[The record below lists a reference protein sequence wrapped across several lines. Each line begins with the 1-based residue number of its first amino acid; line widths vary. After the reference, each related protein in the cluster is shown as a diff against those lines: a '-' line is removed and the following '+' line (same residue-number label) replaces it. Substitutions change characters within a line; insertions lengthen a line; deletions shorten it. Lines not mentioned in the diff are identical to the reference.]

1 MQKSVRV
8 GDYFDNDD
16 NGLWSWYLTN
26 LRLGDFEELIGN
38 QLKYTLLKRF
48 LNSHFYGDYNTSARP
63 NKKIL
68 LVSIPE
74 NVHEDISILEIFL
87 KDYFHLE
94 KLEHIQISKLTHSH
108 CYNHENHYLLTDNL
122 NNFQDPTF
130 LEFASTSWQ
139 VQKNSKTLNNN
150 NRYLM
155 HGSTISSSKTSTGQ
169 LKPNTLDDQWSNINT
184 QTSTA
189 TRTNT
194 TTRTLTSP
202 DTADLSLTPTNGDNN
217 NNDVL
222 QSNEN
227 ENAEED
233 AGEDATSS
241 IVLNF
246 SHSRTLASKANRLP
260 KILPSYTNEDYTPS
274 HSEMVSIDSFTG
286 EDASSTYP
294 GQDLSLT
301 TARREDANDE
311 NDENE
316 SEDHYNR
323 NSDGFHDEGTEQVSL
338 GIESCV
344 SYSSCSSSSIGS
356 SVRYSLSGNRRD
368 SLRNGNV
375 DHTNATYVSELSSIT
390 SSIDNLTTSTTPE
403 EEENLVQNNYDAR
416 EYISGEEDG
425 EGADEDEDIS
435 SSDYSVLSIL
445 PSISICDSLGYFRL
459 VLQSILIQ
467 DPDTKEIFTAI
478 RQSNNK
484 PTMASVTD
492 DWLLYDSNFSMNN
505 LQILTLQDLLDIKR
519 SFPKILFYTMV
530 IVTDSGHQQI
540 EEEHKSSSHR
550 GTVDTSKEEPL
561 NSELSLSH
569 DPQQYF
575 PTAYNIDY
583 DEYTDDEDEG
593 DDASLSEQSGPQMY
607 LPTRMASN
615 VTTAHRS
622 IRTVNSI
629 GEWAFNR
636 HNSVTKINKSDSNE
650 LDNSKEGVSRNSLG
664 EPYPMAQLSNSNTT
678 TSNFNHLLKK
688 KNSYK
693 LGSRDKNGSNS
704 KNELKKIKT
713 SINAMSA
720 VERSKSLPLPT
731 LLKSLSGI
739 DNHTHGAN
747 KDRKRWKFQMNR
759 FRNNKNNNSTNT
771 DKSQRCAIM

>member
-48 LNSHFYGDYNTSARP
+48 LNSHFYGDNNISARP

-130 LEFASTSWQ
+130 LEFPIDINVTS
-139 VQKNSKTLNNN
+139 VNSQ
-150 NRYLM
+150 
-155 HGSTISSSKTSTGQ
+155 S
-169 LKPNTLDDQWSNINT
+169 
-184 QTSTA
+184 
-189 TRTNT
+189 
-194 TTRTLTSP
+194 
-202 DTADLSLTPTNGDNN
+202 N
-217 NNDVL
+217 NNDTS
-222 QSNEN
+222 QDNEN
-227 ENAEED
+227 EVDE
-233 AGEDATSS
+233 EDATSS

-246 SHSRTLASKANRLP
+246 SHSRTVDSKPNRLP
-260 KILPSYTNEDYTPS
+260 KIFPSYTNEDYTPS
-274 HSEMVSIDSFTG
+274 HSEIMSIDSFAG
-286 EDASSTYP
+286 EDVSSTYP

-301 TARREDANDE
+301 TARREDESGQDE
-311 NDENE
+311 V
-316 SEDHYNR
+316 EDHYSR
-323 NSDGFHDEGTEQVSL
+323 VSHDLGDESIDQASYSMESSVSYT
-338 GIESCV
+338 
-344 SYSSCSSSSIGS
+344 SYSSSSNSSSAHYSLSSSS
-356 SVRYSLSGNRRD
+356 RGNPKRE
-368 SLRNGNV
+368 NI

-403 EEENLVQNNYDAR
+403 EEDNLIHHNYDAQG
-416 EYISGEEDG
+416 YGSGEDDG
-425 EGADEDEDIS
+425 EEVYDDEDLS

-530 IVTDSGHQQI
+530 IVTNSGKQV
-540 EEEHKSSSHR
+540 EEELKNPNYDNR
-550 GTVDTSKEEPL
+550 EGISKEQPL
-561 NSELSLSH
+561 DSELSLTN

-575 PTAYNIDY
+575 PTAYNNGYNDY
-583 DEYTDDEDEG
+583 IDDEDDEDDG

-607 LPTRMASN
+607 IPTRMESN

-636 HNSVTKINKSDSNE
+636 HNSVTKIDKSNSNE
-650 LDNSKEGVSRNSLG
+650 LDNSKTG
-664 EPYPMAQLSNSNTT
+664 ESTVLSSEPHPMTQLSNSNTT
-678 TSNFNHLLKK
+678 SSNFSHSLKT
-688 KNSYK
+688 KNSHK
-693 LGSRDKNGSNS
+693 PNSKGNNESNS
-704 KNELKKIKT
+704 KNELKKIKS

-739 DNHTHGAN
+739 DNPTHATN

-759 FRNNKNNNSTNT
+759 FKNHKNSGSAGT

>member
-48 LNSHFYGDYNTSARP
+48 LNSHFYGDNNISARP
-63 NKKIL
+63 NKKI
-68 LVSIPE
+68 
-74 NVHEDISILEIFL
+74 F
-87 KDYFHLE
+87 
-94 KLEHIQISKLTHSH
+94 
-108 CYNHENHYLLTDNL
+108 
-122 NNFQDPTF
+122 
-130 LEFASTSWQ
+130 TSWQ
-139 VQKNSKTLNNN
+139 VQKNSKALNNN
-150 NRYLM
+150 NRN
-155 HGSTISSSKTSTGQ
+155 SIPPPTISSSKASNGK
-169 LKPNTLDDQWSNINT
+169 LESNVSDDQWSNINT

-194 TTRTLTSP
+194 NTRTLTSP
-202 DTADLSLTPTNGDNN
+202 DTVDINVTSVNSQSN
-217 NNDVL
+217 NNDTP
-222 QSNEN
+222 QDNEN
-227 ENAEED
+227 EVDE
-233 AGEDATSS
+233 EDATSS

-246 SHSRTLASKANRLP
+246 SHSRTVDSKPNRLP
-260 KILPSYTNEDYTPS
+260 KIFPSYTNEDYTPS
-274 HSEMVSIDSFTG
+274 HSEIMSIDSFAG
-286 EDASSTYP
+286 EDVSSTYP

-301 TARREDANDE
+301 TARREDESGQDE
-311 NDENE
+311 V
-316 SEDHYNR
+316 EDHYSR
-323 NSDGFHDEGTEQVSL
+323 VSHDLGDESIDQASYSMESSVSYT
-338 GIESCV
+338 
-344 SYSSCSSSSIGS
+344 SYSSSSNSSSAHYSLSSSS
-356 SVRYSLSGNRRD
+356 RGNPKRE
-368 SLRNGNV
+368 NI

-403 EEENLVQNNYDAR
+403 EEDNLIHHNYDAQG
-416 EYISGEEDG
+416 YGSGEDDG
-425 EGADEDEDIS
+425 EEVYDDEDLS

-530 IVTDSGHQQI
+530 IVTNSGKQQ
-540 EEEHKSSSHR
+540 
-550 GTVDTSKEEPL
+550 PL
-561 NSELSLSH
+561 DSELSLTN

-575 PTAYNIDY
+575 PTAYNNGYNDY
-583 DEYTDDEDEG
+583 IDDEDDEDDG

-607 LPTRMASN
+607 IPTRMESN

-636 HNSVTKINKSDSNE
+636 HNSVTKIDKSNSNE
-650 LDNSKEGVSRNSLG
+650 LDNSKTG
-664 EPYPMAQLSNSNTT
+664 ESTVLSSEPHPMTQLSNSNTT
-678 TSNFNHLLKK
+678 SSNFSHSLKT
-688 KNSYK
+688 KNSHK
-693 LGSRDKNGSNS
+693 PNSKGNNESNS
-704 KNELKKIKT
+704 KNELKKIKS

-739 DNHTHGAN
+739 DNPTHATN
-747 KDRKRWKFQMNR
+747 EDRKRWKFQMNR
-759 FRNNKNNNSTNT
+759 FKNHKNSGSAGT

>member
-48 LNSHFYGDYNTSARP
+48 LNSHFYSDNNTSVRS

-139 VQKNSKTLNNN
+139 VQKNSKTLYNN
-150 NRYLM
+150 NRHLM
-155 HGSTISSSKTSTGQ
+155 HGSTASLQKSSNAQ
-169 LKPNTLDDQWSNINT
+169 LKPKITDDQWSNINT
-184 QTSTA
+184 ETSA
-189 TRTNT
+189 GTRTNT
-194 TTRTLTSP
+194 NTRTLTSP
-202 DTADLSLTPTNGDNN
+202 DTADLSLTSVDCGNKTNGMPQNN
-217 NNDVL
+217 G
-222 QSNEN
+222 NEN
-227 ENAEED
+227 DEEETGDD
-233 AGEDATSS
+233 AASS

-246 SHSRTLASKANRLP
+246 SHSRSLAPKANRLS
-260 KILPSYTNEDYTPS
+260 KIFPSYTNEDYTPS
-274 HSEMVSIDSFTG
+274 HSEIVSIDSFTG
-286 EDASSTYP
+286 EDVSSTYP

-301 TARREDANDE
+301 TARREDESDE
-311 NDENE
+311 NGN
-316 SEDHYNR
+316 EDHYNR
-323 NSDGFHDEGTEQVSL
+323 RSCDFDDESVEQASL
-338 GIESCV
+338 SMESSV
-344 SYSSCSSSSIGS
+344 SYTSCSSSGS
-356 SVRYSLSGNRRD
+356 SKSSGVRYSLSSGSRD
-368 SLRNGNV
+368 SLKHGNV

-390 SSIDNLTTSTTPE
+390 SSVDNLTTSTTPE
-403 EEENLVQNNYDAR
+403 EHHLIHNTYDTR
-416 EYISGEEDG
+416 EYVSGEEDG
-425 EGADEDEDIS
+425 EDVDDDEDFS

-478 RQSNNK
+478 RQSNNE

-492 DWLLYDSNFSMNN
+492 DWLLYDSKFSMNN

-530 IVTDSGHQQI
+530 IVTDSGHQQV
-540 EEEHKSSSHR
+540 EEEHTHFNQR
-550 GTVDTSKEEPL
+550 HNTDISKEEPP

-575 PTAYNIDY
+575 PTTYNDDY
-583 DEYTDDEDEG
+583 DEYIHDEDDG

-615 VTTAHRS
+615 ATTAHRS

-636 HNSVTKINKSDSNE
+636 HNSVTKINKSNSDESDS
-650 LDNSKEGVSRNSLG
+650 SKEGRDMISSG
-664 EPYPMAQLSNSNTT
+664 EPYPMTQLSTSNTT
-678 TSNFNHLLKK
+678 SSNFSHILKK
-688 KNSYK
+688 EKSHKRHSKDNK
-693 LGSRDKNGSNS
+693 ETNS
-704 KNELKKIKT
+704 KNELKKIKS

-731 LLKSLSGI
+731 LLKSLSGL
-739 DNHTHGAN
+739 DNHTHGIN

-759 FRNNKNNNSTNT
+759 FRNNKNNDSANT

>member
-48 LNSHFYGDYNTSARP
+48 LNSHFYGDNNISARP

-139 VQKNSKTLNNN
+139 VQKNSKALNNN
-150 NRYLM
+150 NRN
-155 HGSTISSSKTSTGQ
+155 SIPPPTISSSKASNGK
-169 LKPNTLDDQWSNINT
+169 LESNVSDDQWSNINT

-194 TTRTLTSP
+194 NTRTLTSP
-202 DTADLSLTPTNGDNN
+202 DTVDINVTSVNSQSN
-217 NNDVL
+217 NNDTP
-222 QSNEN
+222 QDNEN
-227 ENAEED
+227 EVDE
-233 AGEDATSS
+233 EDATSF

-246 SHSRTLASKANRLP
+246 SHSRTVDSKPNRLP
-260 KILPSYTNEDYTPS
+260 KIFPSYTNEDYTPS
-274 HSEMVSIDSFTG
+274 HSEIMSIDSFAG
-286 EDASSTYP
+286 EDVSSTYP

-301 TARREDANDE
+301 TARREDESGQDE
-311 NDENE
+311 V
-316 SEDHYNR
+316 EDHYSR
-323 NSDGFHDEGTEQVSL
+323 VSHDLGDESIDQASYSMESSVSYT
-338 GIESCV
+338 
-344 SYSSCSSSSIGS
+344 SYSSSSNSSSAHYSLSSSS
-356 SVRYSLSGNRRD
+356 RGNPKRE
-368 SLRNGNV
+368 NI

-403 EEENLVQNNYDAR
+403 EEDNLIHHNYDAQG
-416 EYISGEEDG
+416 YGSGEDDG
-425 EGADEDEDIS
+425 EEVYDDEDLS

-530 IVTDSGHQQI
+530 IVTNSGKQV
-540 EEEHKSSSHR
+540 EEEFKNPNYDNR
-550 GTVDTSKEEPL
+550 EGISKEQPL
-561 NSELSLSH
+561 DSELSLTN

-575 PTAYNIDY
+575 PTAYNNGYNDY
-583 DEYTDDEDEG
+583 IDDEDDEDDG

-607 LPTRMASN
+607 IPTRMESN

-636 HNSVTKINKSDSNE
+636 HNSVTKIDKSNSNE
-650 LDNSKEGVSRNSLG
+650 LDNSKTG
-664 EPYPMAQLSNSNTT
+664 ESTVLSSEPHPMTQLSNSNTT
-678 TSNFNHLLKK
+678 SSNFSHSLKT
-688 KNSYK
+688 KNSHK
-693 LGSRDKNGSNS
+693 PNSKGNNESNS
-704 KNELKKIKT
+704 KNELKKIKS

-739 DNHTHGAN
+739 DNPTHATN
-747 KDRKRWKFQMNR
+747 EDRKRWKFQMNR
-759 FRNNKNNNSTNT
+759 FKNHKNSGSAGT

>member
-48 LNSHFYGDYNTSARP
+48 LNSHFYGDNSISVRS

-139 VQKNSKTLNNN
+139 VQKNSKALNNN
-150 NRYLM
+150 NRSLI
-155 HGSTISSSKTSTGQ
+155 HPPTISSSKTSNGQ
-169 LKPNTLDDQWSNINT
+169 LKSSTSDEQWSNINT
-184 QTSTA
+184 QTPTG

-194 TTRTLTSP
+194 NTRTITSPNTADICLTS
-202 DTADLSLTPTNGDNN
+202 ANR
-217 NNDVL
+217 
-222 QSNEN
+222 QSNNYAVPQDSEN
-227 ENAEED
+227 RND
-233 AGEDATSS
+233 GEDAADDTTSS

-246 SHSRTLASKANRLP
+246 SHSRALEPKTSRLP
-260 KILPSYTNEDYTPS
+260 KIFPPYTNEEYTPS
-274 HSEMVSIDSFTG
+274 HSEIVSIDSFAG
-286 EDASSTYP
+286 EDVSSTYP

-301 TARREDANDE
+301 TARCEDDNDQDDVE
-311 NDENE
+311 G
-316 SEDHYNR
+316 HYNR
-323 NSDGFHDEGTEQVSL
+323 TSNDLNDKSTNQIRLNMESSVS
-338 GIESCV
+338 CT
-344 SYSSCSSSSIGS
+344 SCSSSSS
-356 SVRYSLSGNRRD
+356 SSIRYSLSSTSRA
-368 SLRNGNV
+368 SLKRESA

-403 EEENLVQNNYDAR
+403 EEDHLIHHNYDAQGYASR
-416 EYISGEEDG
+416 
-425 EGADEDEDIS
+425 EDEVEEVDDDADLS

-478 RQSNNK
+478 RQSNNR
-484 PTMASVTD
+484 PTIASVTD

-530 IVTDSGHQQI
+530 IVTESGQQI
-540 EEEHKSSSHR
+540 EEEPKNPNY
-550 GTVDTSKEEPL
+550 GTREDMLKEQPL
-561 NSELSLSH
+561 NSDLLLSH
-569 DPQQYF
+569 DPKQYF
-575 PTAYNIDY
+575 PNAYNNDY
-583 DEYTDDEDEG
+583 DEYIDDEDDD

-607 LPTRMASN
+607 IPTRMESN

-636 HNSVTKINKSDSNE
+636 HNSVTKINKSNSNE
-650 LDNSKEGVSRNSLG
+650 SDDSENNDDRLSSD
-664 EPYPMAQLSNSNTT
+664 EPYPMTQI
-678 TSNFNHLLKK
+678 SNFNTSSSNFSHSLKK
-688 KNSYK
+688 KNTSK
-693 LGSRDKNGSNS
+693 VNSKINNESNS
-704 KNELKKIKT
+704 KSELKKIKN

-731 LLKSLSGI
+731 LLKSLSSI
-739 DNHTHGAN
+739 DNNTHGTN

-759 FRNNKNNNSTNT
+759 FRNHKNSGSASM
-771 DKSQRCAIM
+771 DKSQRCVMM

>member
-48 LNSHFYGDYNTSARP
+48 LNSHFYGDNSIWARP

-139 VQKNSKTLNNN
+139 VQKNSKALNNN
-150 NRYLM
+150 RN
-155 HGSTISSSKTSTGQ
+155 SIQPPPISSSKTSNGKS
-169 LKPNTLDDQWSNINT
+169 KPNISDDQWSNINT
-184 QTSTA
+184 QTATA

-194 TTRTLTSP
+194 NTRTLTSP
-202 DTADLSLTPTNGDNN
+202 DTVDINATANGQNN
-217 NNDVL
+217 NHDVP
-222 QSNEN
+222 QNNNVNEN
-227 ENAEED
+227 DEED
-233 AGEDATSS
+233 AGDDATSS

-246 SHSRTLASKANRLP
+246 SHSRTVDPKPNRLP
-260 KILPSYTNEDYTPS
+260 KIFPSYTNEEYTPS
-274 HSEMVSIDSFTG
+274 HSEIISIDSFAG
-286 EDASSTYP
+286 EDLSSTYP

-301 TARREDANDE
+301 TARREDE
-311 NDENE
+311 NDQDGV
-316 SEDHYNR
+316 EDHYTRVSN
-323 NSDGFHDEGTEQVSL
+323 DLGDERIDQASSSM
-338 GIESCV
+338 ESSISCT
-344 SYSSCSSSSIGS
+344 SCSSSSDS
-356 SVRYSLSGNRRD
+356 RSARYSLSGSSR
-368 SLRNGNV
+368 GNLKHGDA

-403 EEENLVQNNYDAR
+403 EEDHLIHRNYDAQG
-416 EYISGEEDG
+416 YASGEDDG
-425 EGADEDEDIS
+425 EEVYDDEDLS

-484 PTMASVTD
+484 PTIASVTD

-530 IVTDSGHQQI
+530 IVTDSSKEV
-540 EEEHKSSSHR
+540 EEELKNPNYENR
-550 GTVDTSKEEPL
+550 EGISKEQPL
-561 NSELSLSH
+561 DSELSLTH

-575 PTAYNIDY
+575 PTAYNNGY
-583 DEYTDDEDEG
+583 NEYIDDEDDG

-607 LPTRMASN
+607 IPTRMESN

-636 HNSVTKINKSDSNE
+636 HNSVTKIDKSNSNE
-650 LDNSKEGVSRNSLG
+650 LDNSKTGEDTISSS
-664 EPYPMAQLSNSNTT
+664 EPYPMTQLSDTNTT
-678 TSNFNHLLKK
+678 SSNFSHSLNK
-688 KNSYK
+688 KNSFK
-693 LGSRDKNGSNS
+693 LNSKGNNESNS
-704 KNELKKIKT
+704 KNELKKIKS

-759 FRNNKNNNSTNT
+759 FRNHKNSGSAGT
-771 DKSQRCAIM
+771 DKSQRCTIM

>member
-48 LNSHFYGDYNTSARP
+48 LNSHFYGDNNISARP

-94 KLEHIQISKLTHSH
+94 KLEHIHSNLKISLVIMKYLQQIFKI
-108 CYNHENHYLLTDNL
+108 
-122 NNFQDPTF
+122 TF
-130 LEFASTSWQ
+130 LENRTLNLVTWQ
-139 VQKNSKTLNNN
+139 VQKNSKALNNN
-150 NRYLM
+150 NRN
-155 HGSTISSSKTSTGQ
+155 SIPPPTISSSKASNGK
-169 LKPNTLDDQWSNINT
+169 LESNVSDDQWSNIT

-194 TTRTLTSP
+194 NTRTLTSP
-202 DTADLSLTPTNGDNN
+202 DTVDINVTSVNSQSN
-217 NNDVL
+217 NNDTS
-222 QSNEN
+222 QDNEN
-227 ENAEED
+227 EVDEED
-233 AGEDATSS
+233 AT
-241 IVLNF
+241 NYPKF
-246 SHSRTLASKANRLP
+246 FHHTLMKTIDN
-260 KILPSYTNEDYTPS
+260 
-274 HSEMVSIDSFTG
+274 HIDSFAG
-286 EDASSTYP
+286 EDVSSTYP

-301 TARREDANDE
+301 TARREDESGQDE
-311 NDENE
+311 V
-316 SEDHYNR
+316 EDHYSR
-323 NSDGFHDEGTEQVSL
+323 VSHDLGDESIDQASYSMESSVSYT
-338 GIESCV
+338 
-344 SYSSCSSSSIGS
+344 SYSSSSNSSSAHYSLSSSS
-356 SVRYSLSGNRRD
+356 RGNPKRE
-368 SLRNGNV
+368 NI

-403 EEENLVQNNYDAR
+403 EEDNLIHHNYDAQG
-416 EYISGEEDG
+416 YGSGEDDG
-425 EGADEDEDIS
+425 EEVYDDEDLS

-530 IVTDSGHQQI
+530 IVTNSGKQV
-540 EEEHKSSSHR
+540 EEELKNPNYDNR
-550 GTVDTSKEEPL
+550 EGISKEQPL
-561 NSELSLSH
+561 DSELSLTN

-575 PTAYNIDY
+575 PTAYNNGYNDY
-583 DEYTDDEDEG
+583 IDDEDDEDDG

-607 LPTRMASN
+607 IPTRMESN

-636 HNSVTKINKSDSNE
+636 HNSVTKIDKSNSNE
-650 LDNSKEGVSRNSLG
+650 LDNSKTG
-664 EPYPMAQLSNSNTT
+664 ESTVLSSEPHPMTQLSNSNTT
-678 TSNFNHLLKK
+678 SSNFSHSLKT
-688 KNSYK
+688 KNSHK
-693 LGSRDKNGSNS
+693 PNSKGNNESNS
-704 KNELKKIKT
+704 KNELKKIKS

-739 DNHTHGAN
+739 DNPTHATN

-759 FRNNKNNNSTNT
+759 FKNHKNSGSAGT